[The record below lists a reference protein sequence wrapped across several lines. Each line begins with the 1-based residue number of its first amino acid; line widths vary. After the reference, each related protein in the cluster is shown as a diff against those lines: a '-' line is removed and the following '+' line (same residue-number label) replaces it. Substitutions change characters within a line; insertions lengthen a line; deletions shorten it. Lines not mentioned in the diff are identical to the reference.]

1 MLRKGGQFFMSTFFR
16 QEVYVTEEEL
26 EKTYNYIK
34 NMMDSKIS
42 QIQAKLAEMQQMSQ
56 QKEPIENQD
65 IRRQILDIST
75 KINETEKLKS
85 KIDQIDELIENVKV
99 LQIKLENINEEIKQS
114 AILRKDE
121 IFNLNDKI
129 GLLEEELSGAKNQQ
143 INTLDISMQLE
154 EMAQQTANK
163 EQIELLKEKIKQLEE
178 TTSQKIQETQKE
190 ISIQTEKMLEIQN
203 SINDDSAKP
212 NEKSTEI
219 LKKLQEQIDIQISK
233 IEAEI
238 KDGVEEKLFEQ
249 NVEVQKVEQLL
260 TLKMSKN
267 SEETRNTR
275 EEIEKIKLKIEE
287 IGLECKENENNRV
300 TRYEIEKLEKQ
311 IQTLSNDFE
320 NKIKITEEKFN
331 QELKIKVEELEKKAK
346 EKYERLEKQAKERQE
361 ELEKQARE
369 KQEQLEQQAKERQE
383 ELEKQNEEKIRK
395 IVEEML
401 AKQKEEQKIIP
412 QEENIKIS
420 QILAT
425 IK

>member
-1 MLRKGGQFFMSTFFR
+1 MSTFFR

-42 QIQAKLAEMQQMSQ
+42 QIQTRLTEMQQMSQ
-56 QKEPIENQD
+56 TKEPIENQD

-75 KINETEKLKS
+75 KINETEKLKT
-85 KIDQIDELIENVKV
+85 KIDQIDEIIESVQT
-99 LQIKLENINEEIKQS
+99 LQTQLENINEEIKQS
-114 AILRKDE
+114 AILRKEE

-129 GLLEEELSGAKNQQ
+129 GLMEEELSGAKNQQ
-143 INTLDISMQLE
+143 IDTFDITMQLE
-154 EMAQQTANK
+154 QMTQQTANK
-163 EQIELLKEKIKQLEE
+163 EQIEVLKEKIKQLEE
-178 TTSQKIQETQKE
+178 TTSQKLQEIQKE
-190 ISIQTEKMLEIQN
+190 ISIQAEKNLEIQN
-203 SINDDSAKP
+203 HINDDSLKP

-219 LKKLQEQIDIQISK
+219 LKKLQEQIDVQISK

-238 KDGVEEKLFEQ
+238 KDGVEEKLFKQ

-287 IGLECKENENNRV
+287 IGLEWKENENNRV

-331 QELKIKVEELEKKAK
+331 QELKIKVEELEK
-346 EKYERLEKQAKERQE
+346 
-361 ELEKQARE
+361 
-369 KQEQLEQQAKERQE
+369 
-383 ELEKQNEEKIRK
+383 QNEEKIRK

>member
-1 MLRKGGQFFMSTFFR
+1 MSTFFR

-56 QKEPIENQD
+56 PKETIENQD

-75 KINETEKLKS
+75 KINETEKLKT

-114 AILRKDE
+114 AILRKEE
-121 IFNLNDKI
+121 ISNLNDKI
-129 GLLEEELSGAKNQQ
+129 GLMEEELSGAKNQQ
-143 INTLDISMQLE
+143 IDTFDITMQLE
-154 EMAQQTANK
+154 QMTQQTANK

-178 TTSQKIQETQKE
+178 TTSQKIQETLKE
-190 ISIQTEKMLEIQN
+190 ISIQTEKILEIQN
-203 SINDDSAKP
+203 HINDDSSKP

-287 IGLECKENENNRV
+287 IGLEWKENENNRV

-331 QELKIKVEELEKKAK
+331 QELKIKVEELENKAK
-346 EKYERLEKQAKERQE
+346 EK
-361 ELEKQARE
+361 
-369 KQEQLEQQAKERQE
+369 QE